1 MFVKIESVQANTNV
15 YQTFSISS
23 FQFNFISISI
33 FVFLFIILHVR
44 EEQSN
49 FYHEGTFLKSFL
61 KSECLFFSNSEQ
73 SGWNHVLKNLNSF
86 PNMNHMNFCEKETK
100 NEVCFSWS
108 WRRMFFQSNF
118 ELVFMALGHILP
130 DLILGNCVQKC
141 ISWILPIIS
150 NEPFMTQDELRTWKI
165 ILRALQILPT
175 IKSQAVDRSTIPFLS
190 IFGVLPTE
198 MCN

>member
-1 MFVKIESVQANTNV
+1 MCKKNNQISIKRGLLSNLFWNQNV
-15 YQTFSISS
+15 Y
-23 FQFNFISISI
+23 
-33 FVFLFIILHVR
+33 FLVC
-44 EEQSN
+44 
-49 FYHEGTFLKSFL
+49 K
-61 KSECLFFSNSEQ
+61 SEQ
-73 SGWNHVLKNLNSF
+73 SGWNHVLNLNSF

-100 NEVCFSWS
+100 NEVCCCCFSWS

-175 IKSQAVDRSTIPFLS
+175 VKSRAVDRSTIQFLN
-190 IFGVLPTE
+190 ILGVLPTE
-198 MCN
+198 MCY